1 MSMNSMAAP
10 GLGHSLD
17 ISGTTPTPFARLVR
31 VEVRKAYD
39 TRSGL
44 WLLISTAALTA
55 VVMVIQLAVGA
66 TQEDVSLTYNS
77 FLTSTNFSIAI
88 VLPVIGILLL
98 TSEWSQR
105 TAMVSF
111 SLEPRRPHVILA
123 KLTVGVL
130 LAVAAVVIALVLAA
144 LCNVVYGVVSSD
156 PVVWNLEAARLGGF
170 LLLQLIGMLTGFAFA
185 ALLLN
190 SPAAIV
196 FYMVYTFVLPGLFGI
211 GAALMDWF
219 DSVRPWIDF
228 NFAQGP
234 LVDATMTPEG
244 WAHFAVSGFIWLVLP
259 LAIGVW
265 RVLRAEV
272 K

>member
-88 VLPVIGILLL
+88 LLPVIGILLL

-130 LAVAAVVIALVLAA
+130 LAVAA
-144 LCNVVYGVVSSD
+144 
-156 PVVWNLEAARLGGF
+156 PFRLIVRE
-170 LLLQLIGMLTGFAFA
+170 LSRVTGFQNWTCPVP
-185 ALLLN
+185 LLAPSTL
-190 SPAAIV
+190 IE
-196 FYMVYTFVLPGLFGI
+196 T
-211 GAALMDWF
+211 
-219 DSVRPWIDF
+219 
-228 NFAQGP
+228 GP
-234 LVDATMTPEG
+234 LSPILTSP
-244 WAHFAVSGFIWLVLP
+244 
-259 LAIGVW
+259 
-265 RVLRAEV
+265 
-272 K
+272 